1 MIAILKLYQRF
12 AAITTT
18 PLFVRTTWLLCNKSR
33 KKVPE
38 KNNVTSRA
46 TRTRQQIITIIIIII
61 ITSIHTSTVL
71 LTVLFKAIMNSFTD
85 RST

>member
-18 PLFVRTTWLLCNKSR
+18 IPLVVSTPWLLCNKSR

-38 KNNVTSRA
+38 KNIFTGYQNKAANNNNNNNTL
-46 TRTRQQIITIIIIII
+46 II
-61 ITSIHTSTVL
+61 ITSIQVL
-71 LTVLFKAIMNSFTD
+71 YC
-85 RST
+85 

>member
-1 MIAILKLYQRF
+1 MLKMIAILKLYQRF

-38 KNNVTSRA
+38 KNN
-46 TRTRQQIITIIIIII
+46 
-61 ITSIHTSTVL
+61 
-71 LTVLFKAIMNSFTD
+71 FKGYQNKAANNNNNNNYY
-85 RST
+85 